1 MLKIFLLIVL
11 VMAAIWDGFTTFY
24 GTIQILGDGP
34 LQIVASV
41 LFSALIL
48 GIVLNTRRI
57 LERLN
62 GFIGVITKFFWFVAL
77 SYDFYT
83 SWTGNADLIVGRSG
97 ETAETLVLLGLTLLV
112 IASPILLSTR
122 RQWGT
127 PPSSA
132 SGTLP
137 PQDATRSV

>member
-1 MLKIFLLIVL
+1 MLRIFLLIVL
-11 VMAAIWDGFTTFY
+11 IVATIWDGFTTIY

-48 GIVLNTRRI
+48 GFVLNTRRI
-57 LERLN
+57 LGRLN
-62 GFIGVITKFFWFVAL
+62 GFIGVITKFFWFIAL
-77 SYDFYT
+77 GYDFYT
-83 SWTGNADLIVGRSG
+83 SWTGNANLLVQPSG
-97 ETAETLVLLGLTLLV
+97 ETAETVVLIGLTLLV

-122 RQWGT
+122 RQWGG
-127 PPSSA
+127 PASNP

-137 PQDATRSV
+137 QDIETGRA